1 MHVSDIFLAQW
12 KNGEF
17 GPNAELLPE
26 EVRQYYFHGK
36 GTLPKSYVRRRPN
49 GTVLQVQIEPLPSGG
64 MVQSYTD
71 ITERRLRVAGGVG
84 DRHRG
89 EVLRSA
95 QGERRRQLSRQRAG
109 NSLGGFGRR
118 HEKSTRPV

>member
-1 MHVSDIFLAQW
+1 MEVILSNLFREEFGIRTELAIFLAQW

-49 GTVLQVQIEPLPSGG
+49 GTVLQVQIEPLPPGG

-71 ITERRLRVAGGVG
+71 ITELWPPRKRPRREPGPSP
-84 DRHRG
+84 
-89 EVLRSA
+89 RS
-95 QGERRRQLSRQRAG
+95 SR
-109 NSLGGFGRR
+109 
-118 HEKSTRPV
+118 P